1 MLPGRGGLSLTPVCG
16 VVDGDDV
23 LSGVVSDGLL
33 SSRKRVTVDIRKSVR
48 SRTGAVVAGA
58 AVLAMLSG
66 IGGAVAAG
74 VITSADIKDETIR
87 QRDIHTG
94 GVASSEV
101 ADRSLKARDLSGAAR
116 STIKLSAVPSGR
128 TIRGAVGADYD
139 DTAPAGTADWG
150 IDVSLPMPARNAL
163 SDGEVEVDVQGWQN
177 GGGQTRPTSGD
188 GGNATCKGTPRKP
201 TAPPGIVCIYV
212 AGADNAANVVG
223 YSVLPG
229 TGQSRY
235 GFKLKW
241 DIPDGPGDTFVDA
254 VWAYTAP

>member
-1 MLPGRGGLSLTPVCG
+1 MPLGGG
-16 VVDGDDV
+16 
-23 LSGVVSDGLL
+23 SDGPSFLKKELL
-33 SSRKRVTVDIRKSVR
+33 SVDIRKYLQ

-58 AVLAMLSG
+58 AVLATLSG
-66 IGGAVAAG
+66 VAGAAAAG
-74 VITSADIKDETIR
+74 LITSADIKDETIR
-87 QRDIHTG
+87 QRDIRTG
-94 GVASSEV
+94 GVGSSEV
-101 ADRSLKARDLSGAAR
+101 ANGSLKARDLSSAAR
-116 STIKLSAVPSGR
+116 SKIKLSAVPSGM
-128 TIRGAVGADYD
+128 TIRGVVGADYHN
-139 DTAPAGTADWG
+139 TVASGTADWG

-163 SDGEVEVDVQGWQN
+163 SDGEVEVDVQGWQD
-177 GGGQTRPTSGD
+177 GGGQTAPTSGD
-188 GGNATCKGTPRKP
+188 DGNATCAGTPTNP

-241 DIPDGPGDTFVDA
+241 DIPIGAGDTFVDA